1 MLVGDPVLVTPEMC
15 AEWQTWRPSAILYL
29 FILGIWFEKCSSF
42 SCTLSPCDFWIPV
55 MMTAID
61 LQDEGTFQMKQP
73 ARDLLK
79 RLGSKRAQ
87 VIGWRDTWAMVT
99 QKGAKVFGESYSKST
114 DFNTWGAPVV
124 LQTEVPLIT
133 IEGRMTLV
141 YFSSKTEQTFDITML
156 RICVC
161 QVSFWNKRKIFKDFG
176 VNAVSF
182 DASSSLY

>member
-1 MLVGDPVLVTPEMC
+1 
-15 AEWQTWRPSAILYL
+15 
-29 FILGIWFEKCSSF
+29 
-42 SCTLSPCDFWIPV
+42 

-87 VIGWRDTWAMVT
+87 VIGWRDMWAMVT
-99 QKGAKVFGESYSKST
+99 QKGAKMFGESYSKST

-124 LQTEVPLIT
+124 LRTEVPLVP

-141 YFSSKTEQTFDITML
+141 YFSSQKRTGFRYHNVVYL
-156 RICVC
+156 CV
-161 QVSFWNKRKIFKDFG
+161 K
-176 VNAVSF
+176 
-182 DASSSLY
+182 

>member
-1 MLVGDPVLVTPEMC
+1 
-15 AEWQTWRPSAILYL
+15 
-29 FILGIWFEKCSSF
+29 
-42 SCTLSPCDFWIPV
+42 

-87 VIGWRDTWAMVT
+87 VIGWRDMWAMVT
-99 QKGAKVFGESYSKST
+99 QKGAKMFGESYSKST

-124 LQTEVPLIT
+124 LRTEVPLVP

-141 YFSSKTEQTFDITML
+141 YFPSLKKKHLISQG
-156 RICVC
+156 CVFVC
-161 QVSFWNKRKIFKDFG
+161 VK
-176 VNAVSF
+176 
-182 DASSSLY
+182 